1 MSTVL
6 LIDDEPSMA
15 PLVSMCLEDTDASV
29 VHAENLAAAL
39 DEADRGSPRVILLD
53 LSLGP
58 EDGLQILPELRAH
71 PALSEVPVVVFS
83 VYDGRRSEAME
94 QQVSGFLSKP
104 FKSHELRSQLS
115 PYLR

>member
-1 MSTVL
+1 MRTVL

-15 PLVSMCLEDTDASV
+15 PLVSMCLEDADASV

-39 DEADRGSPRVILLD
+39 EEADRCSPRVILLD

-58 EDGLQILPELRAH
+58 EDGLQILPKLRAH
-71 PALSEVPVVVFS
+71 PALSNVPVVVFS
-83 VYDGRRSEAME
+83 VHDSRRPEALK
-94 QQVSGFLSKP
+94 QKVSGFLRKP